1 MQTPFGYWHYKGDQM
16 LQFCGTAQH
25 FGPLI
30 PPSESKSLILIGCSI
45 QKLAVHGRHFSKI
58 WPLTAVKKAER
69 LSSWVICRITCHFLT
84 KINMNIME
92 VTTCEM
98 QQDWKSAY
106 KCVKS
111 VKVSFQCFPQVI
123 IVFSFTQERIMIW
136 SDQIVQVGITTI
148 HSMIQCVVGR
158 GLWCRAG
165 RAGAPAQHP

>member
-1 MQTPFGYWHYKGDQM
+1 MSRLSVRHLPDLLYSVTFYTQCPPYFSAICLFGWRITQTVDKVTFILEYIVVGLTGHYKGDQM

-30 PPSESKSLILIGCSI
+30 PPSESKSLVLIGCSI

-106 KCVKS
+106 K
-111 VKVSFQCFPQVI
+111 
-123 IVFSFTQERIMIW
+123 
-136 SDQIVQVGITTI
+136 
-148 HSMIQCVVGR
+148 
-158 GLWCRAG
+158 
-165 RAGAPAQHP
+165 